1 MKYKTELISKEV
13 VAEGTFAFHFK
24 RPEGFEWRAGQSMDV
39 TLIDPP
45 ETDGNN
51 THAFS
56 IVSAPH
62 EETLTIATRLRGSAY
77 KRVLETADSGLEVEI
92 EGPFGSFTLH
102 ENESRAAIMLV
113 GGIGITPFIS
123 MIKDATHK
131 KLPHT
136 IYLFYSNRRPEDTV
150 YLEELRALAEEN
162 EHFTLICTMT
172 EIGRA
177 HV

>member
-131 KLPHT
+131 NCRTPFICSTLTAGQKTPCTSRSFARL
-136 IYLFYSNRRPEDTV
+136 
-150 YLEELRALAEEN
+150 LRKMSISPLSV
-162 EHFTLICTMT
+162 
-172 EIGRA
+172 R
-177 HV
+177 